1 MTIFATDA
9 PLLPQPQA
17 EPPRTR
23 HRLLKIFILCSLTA
37 ITVIAIPFLWRAWVE
52 RHFAASISTIETVKP
67 ERVAI
72 VYGARVYGEGRL
84 SAMVRDRVDTAI
96 ALYQA
101 GKVDKLLMSGSNQNE
116 EYNEPGDMITYA
128 LSRGM
133 PADAMQPDFG
143 GRRTYDT
150 CYRAREIFGVNS
162 AILVT
167 QEFHLPRALFTCQA
181 LGMQVQ
187 GVVADQRTYSERSIR
202 WSEAR
207 EIPATI
213 VALLDVLRRQPPP
226 IMGDPIPFS

>member
-1 MTIFATDA
+1 MTTFAADA
-9 PLLPQPQA
+9 PLLPP
-17 EPPRTR
+17 PPRTR
-23 HRLLKIFILCSLTA
+23 HRTLKILLLCGLTTT
-37 ITVIAIPFLWRAWVE
+37 IVIAIPFLWRAWVE
-52 RHFAASISTIETVKP
+52 QRYASSIVSVDSVKP

-128 LSRGM
+128 LGRGM

-150 CYRAREIFGVNS
+150 CYRAREIFGVDS

-167 QEFHLPRALFTCQA
+167 QAFHLPRALFTCQA
-181 LGMQVQ
+181 LGMEVQ
-187 GVVADQRTYSERSIR
+187 GVVADQRVYSERSMR
-202 WSEAR
+202 WSTMR

-226 IMGDPIPFS
+226 IMGEPIPLS